1 MRSGSS
7 RARRLAA
14 AGCAVALAL
23 NGCDTAVGPF
33 EVLPPLEAASLD
45 ASAGTW
51 SMVVLTGPTQI
62 AVPAPAA
69 VTSPAYLAELAAIK
83 SAQAGLTRAQ
93 RSAVAYW
100 SGGGVLRWNQFARE
114 LVARY
119 NLPPAPRADG
129 TYPAPDAENPFGDPM
144 FPFANPPYAARAYS
158 YLSVAQYDAL
168 KAAWHYKYLYNR
180 PAPAN
185 VDDAIQ
191 ALVPVSELPAYPSED
206 AVLSGVAADLLKVLF
221 PAAIEEITLKAAEQR
236 NAALWS
242 GKATASDVSAGLAL
256 GKAVAAVF
264 TARAAADGMRTAG
277 GTPAAWQAL
286 ADAVTAQGEIAWVSL
301 ESPRRP
307 PMLPFFGQVRGWM
320 MTPADFVAERPGPPP
335 STSSQAML
343 DEVAEVRRTVE
354 GLTRDQLAI
363 ALEWNDGAAT
373 YTPPGHWNDIT
384 AELVRDAR
392 MSEVRAARTFA
403 LLNMA
408 MHEAGVATW
417 DAKFVYYN
425 PRPSQMDPA
434 IRTPIGLPNFPSY
447 PSGHS
452 TFSSAAA
459 AVLASLFPAS
469 ASDFAAMRDEASI
482 SRLYGGIHYRSDID
496 AGRVLGGRV
505 ATYTLNFAQGDGAP

>member
-1 MRSGSS
+1 MRSSSS
-7 RARRLAA
+7 RRRRFVA
-14 AGCAVALAL
+14 AGCAFALAL
-23 NGCDTAVGPF
+23 TGCDKGVSPV
-33 EVLPPLEAASLD
+33 EVLPPLEAADLD
-45 ASAGTW
+45 ATAGTW
-51 SMVVLTGPTQI
+51 GMVVLTGPTQI

-69 VTSPAYLAELAAIK
+69 TTTPAYAAELAAIK

-93 RSAVAYW
+93 RNAIAYW

-168 KAAWHYKYLYNR
+168 KAAWHYKYQYNR

-191 ALVPVSELPAYPSED
+191 PLMPISDLPSYPSED

-221 PAAIEEITLKAAEQR
+221 PAAVEEITLKAAEQR

-242 GKATASDVSAGLAL
+242 GKATASDIAAGLAL

-264 TARAAADGMRTAG
+264 VTRAANDGMRAAG
-277 GTPAAWQAL
+277 GSTAAWQAM
-286 ADAVTAQGEIAWVSL
+286 ADAVTAQGEIAWISQ
-301 ESPRRP
+301 ETPKRP
-307 PMLPFFGQVRGWM
+307 PMLPLFGQVRGWM
-320 MTPADFVAERPGPPP
+320 MTPANFAAERPGPPP
-335 STSSQAML
+335 STNSQQML
-343 DEVAEVRRTVE
+343 DECAEVRRTVS
-354 GLTRDQLAI
+354 GLTREQLAI
-363 ALEWNDGAAT
+363 ALKWNDGAGT
-373 YTPPGHWNDIT
+373 YTPPGHWNDIA
-384 AELVRDAR
+384 AELVADAR

-403 LLNMA
+403 LLNMV
-408 MHEAGVATW
+408 MHDAGVATW

-425 PRPSQMDPA
+425 PRPSQMDAA
-434 IRTPIGLPNFPSY
+434 IRTPIGLPNFPAY

-452 TFSSAAA
+452 TFSASAA
-459 AVLASLFPAS
+459 AVLSQLFPSRAGE
-469 ASDFAAMRDEASI
+469 FAAMRDEAGI

-496 AGRVLGGRV
+496 AGKALGGRV
-505 ATYTLNFAQGDGAP
+505 ATYTLTFAQGDGAP